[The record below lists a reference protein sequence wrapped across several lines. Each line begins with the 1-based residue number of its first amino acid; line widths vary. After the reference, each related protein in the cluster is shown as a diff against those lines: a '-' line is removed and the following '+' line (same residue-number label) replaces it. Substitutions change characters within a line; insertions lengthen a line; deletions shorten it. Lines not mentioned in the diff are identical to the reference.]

1 MNLRSDLNV
10 WQNVGIEINNTKF
23 KMFVSGIPAMT
34 DKDFEIRALQ
44 IIRNEVNEKLK
55 VFGL

>member
-1 MNLRSDLNV
+1 MYGKMV
-10 WQNVGIEINNTKF
+10 TIEINNTKF
-23 KMFVSGIPAMT
+23 EMFVAGIPAMT